1 MSENP
6 TEASAA
12 ALESL
17 RTEIAELDA
26 IETPTEE
33 QAARFAEALTEWDTK
48 KAAHDELVA
57 RTEKVNE
64 IKRAALN
71 PANVESGFNAGPQ
84 VLIRKDPFENI
95 EQVRL
100 DDRSEDTIARAV
112 TALSDT
118 KVRGVSDDHIQEAVR
133 KVETIPGAAAYA
145 LVHGSPAYR
154 SAFAEYVRSQGLP
167 MYTPEQVAAVR
178 ATAAIGTGS
187 TGGFVLPTLLDPT
200 LIHTG
205 TATRN
210 PLRQISRVVSGTQ
223 NVWHGVSVGN
233 VTTYWKAE
241 NSAVTDGTPTF
252 AGPSITAA
260 ALTAYVT
267 ASYEIFEDSNLASQ
281 LPGLIAESFD
291 FAEGTAFISGSGSGA
306 PKGIVTAISA
316 TAGSTVTATTRG
328 SFTSASVADVFAV
341 ANAVPSRYEDSATWV
356 ANKATFNTIRHMSTG
371 SYGSLF
377 WSDYSS
383 QSAERLLGSPKV
395 AASDMASA
403 TTSGTVLAVLG
414 DFSQF
419 VIFDRI
425 GTSVEFIPNVVDG
438 SGVPL
443 MQRGLVAHK
452 RVGSDV
458 TDVSAFRF
466 LKC

>member
-341 ANAVPSRYEDSATWV
+341 ANAVLSRYEDNATWV
-356 ANKATFNTIRHMSTG
+356 ANKATFNTIRQMSTG

-466 LKC
+466 LKT

>member
-154 SAFAEYVRSQGLP
+154 SAFEEYIRSQGLP

-210 PLRQISRVVSGTQ
+210 PLRQISRVGSGTQ

-233 VTTYWKAE
+233 VTTYWKDE

-356 ANKATFNTIRHMSTG
+356 ANKATFNTIRQMSTG

-466 LKC
+466 LKT